1 MALLGKLLLISVTLA
16 AVGIGYLSY
25 TLNQVPQ
32 LPELKNTWWGAGQPR
47 KLDESIRSFKVNI
60 SDDILHDLQ
69 IRLDLHSHLTLP
81 MENVNFEYG
90 FNTNYLKKV
99 VEFWKTKY
107 NWREREV
114 FLNSFPHFK
123 TYVDGLDLH
132 FIHVKPKNVDKNID
146 VLPLLL
152 LHGWPGSV
160 REFYDIIPLLTT
172 PRKDVNFV
180 FEVIAPSLPGYGFS
194 EGASKPGLGA
204 AQVAVVMKNLMERI
218 GFKKF
223 YAQGGDWGAIIL
235 SHMGTLFPKSL
246 LGVHSNMCFVNSVCS
261 NVKRLIG
268 SFWPT
273 LIVDEAHVDKVYP
286 LGKHFADIL
295 EEMGYMHLQATK
307 PDTLGVALRDS
318 PVGLAAYI
326 LEKFSTWTDKNW
338 RSLPDGGLTRK
349 YRLTDLL
356 DNVMIYWVT
365 GSITTSV
372 RLYSE
377 TMNKAQFALKLDSI
391 PSQTPTGCAM
401 FPNELAYQPKSLV
414 HEKYHKL
421 VRFTDMPRGGHFA
434 AFEEPELLS
443 DDVWETVKIIRSNKD
458 A

>member
-1 MALLGKLLLISVTLA
+1 MGLLGKLLFATLTLT
-16 AVGIGYLSY
+16 AVGIGYIFY
-25 TLNQVPQ
+25 TVNQVPPV
-32 LPELKNTWWGAGQPR
+32 PELKSTWWGAGQPR

-69 IRLDLHSHLTLP
+69 IRLDLHSHLTSPL
-81 MENVNFEYG
+81 ENVNFEYG

-132 FIHVKPKNVDKNID
+132 FIHVKPQNVDKNTD

-172 PRKDVNFV
+172 PRKGVNFV

-204 AQVAVVMKNLMERI
+204 AQMAVVMKNLMERI

-223 YAQGGDWGAIIL
+223 YIQGGDWGAIIA
-235 SHMGTLFPKSL
+235 SHIGTLFPKSA
-246 LGVHSNMCFVNSVCS
+246 LGVQSNMCFVNSVSS
-261 NVKRLIG
+261 NVKRFIG

-273 LIVDEAHVDKVYP
+273 LIVDEAHVDKLYP
-286 LGKHFADIL
+286 LGKHFADIM

-307 PDTLGVALRDS
+307 PDTVGVALRNS
-318 PVGLAAYI
+318 PVGLAAYL
-326 LEKFSTWTDKNW
+326 LEKFSTWTEKSW

-349 YRLTDLL
+349 FRLTDLL

-365 GSITTSV
+365 GSITTSM

-377 TMNKAQFALKLDSI
+377 TFSKAQFALKLDSI
-391 PSQTPTGCAM
+391 PTTTPTGCAA
-401 FPNELAYQPKSLV
+401 FPNELAYQSKCLLQ
-414 HEKYHKL
+414 EKYLNL
-421 VRFTDMPRGGHFA
+421 VRFTDMPQGGHFA
-434 AFEEPELLS
+434 AFEVPEPLADE
-443 DDVWETVKIIRSNKD
+443 VWETVKIIRSKKD

>member
-1 MALLGKLLLISVTLA
+1 MGLLGKLLLVSVTLTA
-16 AVGIGYLSY
+16 LVIGYIFY

-32 LPELKNTWWGAGQPR
+32 LPELENTWWGAGQPR
-47 KLDESIRSFKVNI
+47 KLDESIRNFKINI

-69 IRLDLHSHLTLP
+69 IRLDLHSHITPP

-90 FNTNYLKKV
+90 FNTDYLKKV

-114 FLNSFPHFK
+114 FLNKFPHFK

-132 FIHVKPKNVDKNID
+132 FIHVKPQKVDKNIR
-146 VLPLLL
+146 VFPLLL

-180 FEVIAPSLPGYGFS
+180 FEVIVPSLPGYGFS
-194 EGASKPGLGA
+194 EGASKPGLGP

-223 YAQGGDWGAIIL
+223 YAQGGDWGALIV
-235 SHMGTLFPKSL
+235 SNMGTLFPKSL
-246 LGVHSNMCFVNSVCS
+246 LGVHSNMCFSNSLSANLKV
-261 NVKRLIG
+261 LLG
-268 SFWPT
+268 SLWPT
-273 LIVDEAHVDKVYP
+273 LIVDEAHVDKLYP
-286 LGKHFADIL
+286 VGQHYAYLL

-326 LEKFSTWTDKNW
+326 LEKFSTWTERSW

-377 TMNKAQFALKLDSI
+377 AFTKAQFALKLDSI
-391 PSQTPTGCAM
+391 PSITPTACAA
-401 FPNELAYQPKSLV
+401 FPNELAYQPKSLLQ
-414 HEKYHKL
+414 EKYLKL
-421 VRFTDMPRGGHFA
+421 VQYTDMPRGGHFA
-434 AFEEPELLS
+434 AFEEPELLA
-443 DDVWETVKIIRSNKD
+443 DDVFEAVKIMDSKK
-458 A
+458 AT